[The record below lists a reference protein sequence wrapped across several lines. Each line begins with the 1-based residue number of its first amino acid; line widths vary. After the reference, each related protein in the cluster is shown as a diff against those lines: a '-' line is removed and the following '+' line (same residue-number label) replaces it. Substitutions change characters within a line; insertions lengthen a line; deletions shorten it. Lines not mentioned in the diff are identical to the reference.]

1 MTLSQ
6 KVYDENYWKVRS
18 YASVVIIIL
27 TYLEEEKEEVI
38 PDVDDTDGVDPT
50 GEFEAW
56 RLRELGRIKK
66 EKEEELRRE
75 EEREEIE
82 RRRALP
88 EEQRLKE
95 DLERANK
102 LREEKPKGQ
111 QKFLQKYWHKGAFHQ
126 VCHTSFVCVVPS
138 FYTLIRMMQYSYDTT
153 TQRQLSLQWMS
164 RCYPKSCESRTS
176 VNAVELS
183 IPTLWIRTQH
193 RGAEVLEA
201 QVL

>member
-1 MTLSQ
+1 LQ
-6 KVYDENYWKVRS
+6 RAYGENYWKVRP
-18 YASVVIIIL
+18 YTFITIVIL
-27 TYLEEEKEEVI
+27 TNPEEEKEEII
-38 PDVDDTDGVDPT
+38 PDVDDADGLDPA

-88 EEQRLKE
+88 EEQRMKE

-102 LREEKPKGQ
+102 LREEKPKGK

-126 VCHTSFVCVVPS
+126 VCYAFRLCCSNHFTH
-138 FYTLIRMMQYSYDTT
+138 TLIRTMKSSHDMT
-153 TQRQLSLQWMS
+153 TQRQLSLRWIFH
-164 RCYPKSCESRTS
+164 CCPKSCESRTS
-176 VNAVELS
+176 VNAVEPS
-183 IPTLWIRTQH
+183 IPTFWIRT
-193 RGAEVLEA
+193 RLMEALEA
-201 QVL
+201 SVQ